1 MDDLTQ
7 IIQDHSVRIF
17 NENET
22 IYEIIA
28 DIISDS
34 NIEDKPIFIVDIGT
48 VARMYERF
56 SELLPNVQVGGGLTP
71 PIPPSLPLTRIGT
84 GVLRSKV

>member
-48 VARMYERF
+48 VARMYQRF
-56 SELLPNVQVGGGLTP
+56 SELLPTVQVGGWGAGAP
-71 PIPPSLPLTRIGT
+71 HA
-84 GVLRSKV
+84 

>member
-1 MDDLTQ
+1 MLLVMDDLTQ

-71 PIPPSLPLTRIGT
+71 PRPPSG
-84 GVLRSKV
+84 